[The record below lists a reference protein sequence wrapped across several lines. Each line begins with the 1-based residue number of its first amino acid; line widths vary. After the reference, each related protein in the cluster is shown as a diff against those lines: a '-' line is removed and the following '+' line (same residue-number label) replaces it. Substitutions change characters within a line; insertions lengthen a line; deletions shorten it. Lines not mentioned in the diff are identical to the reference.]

1 MLAMLALW
9 LIGSNVVSWGSQ
21 FYNDMKYGY
30 PRTYQTDAVVG
41 HNNDSLSH
49 PSHFI
54 AINMNRQAIVI
65 EMMAGDPQKAITYIA
80 PVVITGV
87 GGDRAPITV
96 EFRDVTNDNKPDMIL
111 HIHLPT
117 QDQISVFINDGT
129 KFRPSTSSDK
139 IHI

>member
-9 LIGSNVVSWGSQ
+9 LVGSNIVSWGTQ
-21 FYNDMKYGY
+21 VYNDAHYGY

-41 HNNDSLSH
+41 HNHDSAAH

-54 AINMNRQAIVI
+54 AINLNRQAVVI

-80 PVVITGV
+80 PVVIAGP

-96 EFRDVTNDNKPDMIL
+96 EFRDVTGDNLKDMIL
-111 HIHLPT
+111 HIHLPS
-117 QDQISVFINDGT
+117 QDQISIFINDGT
-129 KFRPSTSSDK
+129 KFRPSNNTDK
-139 IHI
+139 IHL